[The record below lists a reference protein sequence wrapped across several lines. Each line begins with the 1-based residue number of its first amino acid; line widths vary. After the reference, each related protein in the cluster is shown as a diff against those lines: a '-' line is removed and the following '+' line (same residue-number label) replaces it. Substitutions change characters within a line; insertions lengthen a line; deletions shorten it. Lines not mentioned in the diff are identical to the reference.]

1 MEVMEKS
8 FFTEEKVC
16 IALGLA
22 EDPGAIKELC
32 ELALRAA
39 NDGLS
44 LVAVDKRTGK
54 VAGASFNKV
63 QVLNR
68 PSSNS
73 DVCFEF

>member
-8 FFTEEKVC
+8 FFIDEKVC
-16 IALGLA
+16 IAVDLA
-22 EDPGAIKELC
+22 NNPGAIKELS

-54 VAGASFNKV
+54 VAGASFNKL
-63 QVLNR
+63 QVPNH

-73 DVCFEF
+73 DVYFQF